1 MTSTAPPTPGFASPT
16 AALSLGGLA
25 YGTTG
30 TPLDGNWA
38 RAIQGYGDTSFNASS
53 VGTMEFL
60 TNETVGYSYVIY
72 PYADK
77 THQMIQEG
85 MLVFVSRHTDVRY
98 RLYNMAPVFKMN
110 SLQQEAYLEFKNS
123 TAPDAVR
130 FRELLAR
137 YGEQVLDDY
146 HHATKNGL
154 DAPEELKQFYQLA
167 RKPEFTYLTKFG
179 ILNNWN
185 FGGCV
190 YSKGESTNGGAY
202 LDHHSMTEITYVV
215 GLACAQRAR
224 TSNLWGK
231 LYPGDRVHLILT
243 RNDSD
248 SPFIWIPVI
257 DYRPSFKSYSY
268 TDASGRSCKEHVV
281 YVGLVTESVD
291 RAPTQVNIDRA
302 ILKDGRNAKNGF
314 DAYATLPF
322 VMLQIRI

>member
-1 MTSTAPPTPGFASPT
+1 MTSTAPTPGFASPA

-25 YGTTG
+25 YGTSG

-38 RAIQGYGDTSFNASS
+38 RAIQSYGDTSFSANS
-53 VGTMEFL
+53 VGAMEFL
-60 TNETVGYSYVIY
+60 TNETVGHSYVIY

-98 RLYNMAPVFKMN
+98 KLYNMAPVFKMN
-110 SLQQEAYLEFKNS
+110 ALQREAYLEFKGS
-123 TAPDAVR
+123 SAPDAVR
-130 FRELLAR
+130 FKDFLAR
-137 YGEQVLDDY
+137 YGEQALDDY
-146 HHATKNGL
+146 HHAVKNGL
-154 DAPEELKQFYQLA
+154 GGAEQLKDFYNLA

-190 YSKGESTNGGAY
+190 YSKGESTNGGTY

-224 TSNLWGK
+224 TSNIWGK
-231 LYPGDRVHLILT
+231 LCPGDKVYLMLT
-243 RNDSD
+243 REDAD
-248 SPFIWIPVI
+248 SPFIWVPFVN
-257 DYRPSFKSYSY
+257 YRPSFKSSTYK
-268 TDASGRSCKEHVV
+268 DASNRTCNAHVV
-281 YVGLVTESVD
+281 YVGLVTESVE
-291 RAPTQVNIDRA
+291 REPTQLHIDRA
-302 ILKDGRNAKNGF
+302 ILKDGRNTKDGF
-314 DAYATLPF
+314 DAYAVLQF